1 MGKIRR
7 HKKTPTVA
15 TSAPYEGRSPLVEQ
29 TEMEIESQVPQSGDD
44 VVSHLLDRKTSDVT
58 VIGLANFLS
67 TPTKRG
73 HHLLA
78 STNLLVLMLPRLG
91 VDESRSQPAA
101 VRQAV
106 LSVYTSAV
114 SWAQEKLLRN
124 LIKEHGLINTVMTT
138 LREDMR
144 MLSDSTMAPVKNKK
158 KSSQRQVEHDARI
171 EIIEAEW
178 ELLGGLVRLCAPPH
192 QPVLPPDVID
202 LALQTAMAKDCD
214 AAVRVAAS
222 SMLSRVATEEM
233 CSDCCLA
240 PMTHRIADIERT
252 IQDAEDPLL
261 AAELTSALCRGY
273 HMELFAPETGGE
285 ERAERVVEEIHRL
298 VSSTGCHLVDSFTH
312 VVDTVASIQPAPVK
326 GAAADSSPSPAEP
339 AKQRGAQS
347 VLDAWRRNARPPF
360 MFTGRAEAYSSV
372 LKAAMGCLAEL
383 CDSLTKALDEALV
396 ARVRSEMPVEMFSDL
411 ASLWSLHANALESCG
426 EIIIVENAVDEA
438 GVSCLAQHCSSSL
451 DSAMPLFSKLDWGR
465 ERAYGSAIGEL
476 LQALYQ
482 ALLFASMRGCC
493 SSSTGED
500 SMELV
505 RRSVHMTA
513 LMPPLSEDMVQAQVA
528 CITWLARCHGHVV
541 DVCEGLLELVRVHAG
556 EKGAFSR
563 RILVAAFEA
572 IFEVF
577 GADDNP
583 VADQVLRGRSDP
595 GWQELLE
602 AGVRRLK
609 REAKNC
615 DEEDVEGAAINGEAF
630 IEYKRGELC
639 RS

>member
-1 MGKIRR
+1 
-7 HKKTPTVA
+7 
-15 TSAPYEGRSPLVEQ
+15 
-29 TEMEIESQVPQSGDD
+29 
-44 VVSHLLDRKTSDVT
+44 
-58 VIGLANFLS
+58 
-67 TPTKRG
+67 
-73 HHLLA
+73 
-78 STNLLVLMLPRLG
+78 
-91 VDESRSQPAA
+91 
-101 VRQAV
+101 
-106 LSVYTSAV
+106 
-114 SWAQEKLLRN
+114 
-124 LIKEHGLINTVMTT
+124 MTT

-298 VSSTGCHLVDSFTH
+298 VSSTGCHLVDSFAH
-312 VVDTVASIQPAPVK
+312 VVDTVASIQPTPVK

-347 VLDAWRRNARPPF
+347 VLDAWRRNARLVLTSVSTLSFIVSAVVENGRSSSDNAPMSESGMSSSSSLPAPF

-482 ALLFASMRGCC
+482 ALL
-493 SSSTGED
+493 
-500 SMELV
+500 
-505 RRSVHMTA
+505 
-513 LMPPLSEDMVQAQVA
+513 
-528 CITWLARCHGHVV
+528 
-541 DVCEGLLELVRVHAG
+541 
-556 EKGAFSR
+556 
-563 RILVAAFEA
+563 
-572 IFEVF
+572 
-577 GADDNP
+577 
-583 VADQVLRGRSDP
+583 
-595 GWQELLE
+595 
-602 AGVRRLK
+602 
-609 REAKNC
+609 
-615 DEEDVEGAAINGEAF
+615 
-630 IEYKRGELC
+630 
-639 RS
+639 